1 MYNSIKRLNQL
12 KILNNVELRY
22 LEHYIDLKYYG
33 YVKVICKSR
42 PLIFLSILLSISCML
57 GYLEVFKH
65 SHLVL
70 DNEV

>member
-42 PLIFLSILLSISCML
+42 PLIF
-57 GYLEVFKH
+57 
-65 SHLVL
+65 
-70 DNEV
+70 